1 MCGDGMPD
9 TAGGRNNRPPAP
21 TPFDWLSVRSALR
34 NRISNKVTKSAR
46 NDARSALN
54 HLLDRMKVTNRLIH
68 EYAVSR
74 SPIAYDDP
82 TKRSPSPTPD
92 PTFLSLRMRALDS
105 SEDY

>member
-9 TAGGRNNRPPAP
+9 NAGGRDNRPPAP

-46 NDARSALN
+46 NEVRAAMN
-54 HLLDRMKVTNRLIH
+54 HLVDRMQITNRLMR

-74 SPIAYDDP
+74 VPIAYDEP
-82 TKRSPSPTPD
+82 MRHNPNPD
-92 PTFLSLRMRALDS
+92 STFLSLRMRTREL